1 MIESVI
7 RKKIAKI
14 ATITKTITVVVK
26 VSLRVGQ
33 TILDASCRLCCIN
46 LKIFVT
52 FFSLIIVEMLA
63 FNTSIT
69 NTANRTE
76 KQARL
81 GRG

>member
-14 ATITKTITVVVK
+14 ATIIKTITVVVI

-46 LKIFVT
+46 LKMFVT
-52 FFSLIIVEMLA
+52 SFS
-63 FNTSIT
+63 FN
-69 NTANRTE
+69 
-76 KQARL
+76 L
-81 GRG
+81 V